1 MKKSYEEECG
11 RRYDLV
17 RACLN
22 GGCPQMIPSIDNFL
36 EYIAT
41 GKRAKIVTE
50 AERLSDELSEK
61 NESIEEI
68 KKKMTV
74 ADETID
80 KLTELLEHL
89 TNEIES
95 TKDSFNAV
103 RKEIY
108 ESLEDPSVI
117 LQGEGLTAKEIA
129 RHIGETN
136 GKTYVEMNGILYK
149 IKAIYAYDAKRIF
162 EVDSQGWELAEDNG
176 NGIKKAK
183 DHTLKIVDSIC
194 LFERLYNE
202 FYRRVKGYSCF

>member
-11 RRYDLV
+11 QRYDLV

-61 NESIEEI
+61 NESIEDVKNKI
-68 KKKMTV
+68 KM

-89 TNEIES
+89 TNEIGS

-162 EVDSQGWELAEDNG
+162 EVDSQGWELSEDNG

-183 DHTLKIVDSIC
+183 DHSLKIVNDIC
-194 LFERLYNE
+194 SFERLYDE
-202 FYRRVKGYSCF
+202 FYRRVKGYSYF

>member
-11 RRYDLV
+11 QRYDLV

-61 NESIEEI
+61 NESIEDVKNKI
-68 KKKMTV
+68 KM

-89 TNEIES
+89 TNEIGS

-162 EVDSQGWELAEDNG
+162 EIDRQGWELSEDNG

-183 DHTLKIVDSIC
+183 DHSLKIVNDIC
-194 LFERLYNE
+194 SFERLYDE
-202 FYRRVKGYSCF
+202 FYRRVKGYSYF

>member
-11 RRYDLV
+11 QRYDLV

-61 NESIEEI
+61 NESIEDVKNKI
-68 KKKMTV
+68 KM
-74 ADETID
+74 ADDTID

-89 TNEIES
+89 TNEIGS

-183 DHTLKIVDSIC
+183 DHSLKTVDAIC

-202 FYRRVKGYSCF
+202 FYRRVKGYSNF